1 MCISLFLSAISLQ
14 KINNAEQQQQ
24 QQQRQRLVKIYLN
37 KLMEWIWHQIYYFS
51 TVYIKYKYKMQING
65 YNANT
70 FKLLKIA

>member
-37 KLMEWIWHQIYYFS
+37 KLME
-51 TVYIKYKYKMQING
+51 
-65 YNANT
+65 
-70 FKLLKIA
+70 